1 MMNKKRK
8 GLIKKGYK
16 QLKNDNKLD
25 FLLKLVDI
33 LSRTKLNNTKA
44 LKGFPCKHDFNTE
57 LSIRQFLTVRVL
69 GLSFN
74 KAILYSIGANKPLRC
89 PLPKEWRCALI
100 KQEVQVDRLSCALL
114 WQGYVFLLWAH
125 GVIQGLKSII
135 YLINSKKILREYVF
149 FNDIEKDSL
158 PTNSKAH
165 NIVNWYLKW
174 KGGVKNIDT
183 IAHSAPNVS
192 NYKYNNLQVFYIDGL
207 PNLEGVQIARYFFLQ
222 VYLIFYSLLLIF
234 IKPYS
239 AILLSELLKLLRVN
253 LANDKELAR
262 DYLFHSSGP
271 FYRPIWTYAA
281 EDKGSR
287 ILFYFYSTNTENFKT
302 EAGYPVQFPRH
313 LMSWSHYLVWDKFQT
328 DFLKRFGHHKSTIEE
343 VGPIWFS
350 SSGRAIDVSLNSIAV
365 FDVTPFNEDVFVT
378 LGPVNEYHIPKIAN
392 QFLGDIYSVLEK
404 NDLIMAHKIKR
415 KNKKAH
421 KEYMHNLKKLKKQP
435 NYIEIDPD
443 IDATQ
448 IIKKTKACISM
459 PFTSTALIAKHEGR
473 PSVYYD
479 PSGTIQADDR
489 AAHGIPI
496 LVSIDELQQW
506 VEGIN

>member
-1 MMNKKRK
+1 MNNKRK

-16 QLKNDNKLD
+16 QLKNENKLD

-33 LSRTKLNNTKA
+33 LSRTKLNTTKVF
-44 LKGFPCKHDFNTE
+44 KGFPCKHDFNTE

-69 GLSFN
+69 GYSFN
-74 KAILYSIGANKPLRC
+74 RAILYSIGANKPLRC
-89 PLPKEWRCALI
+89 PLPKEWRIALI
-100 KQEVQVDRLSCALL
+100 KQQVQVDRLSCALL
-114 WQGYVFLLWAH
+114 WQGYVFLLWAY
-125 GVIQGLKSII
+125 GVIQGFKSII

-149 FNDIEKDSL
+149 FYDIGKGSL
-158 PTNSKAH
+158 PTNGKTY

-174 KGGVKNIDT
+174 KGAIKNVDT

-192 NYKYNNLQVFYIDGL
+192 DYKYDNIQVSYIDGL
-207 PNLEGVQIARYFFLQ
+207 PNLEGIQILRYFFLQ
-222 VYLIFYSLLLIF
+222 AYLIFYSLFFIF

-239 AILLSELLKLLRVN
+239 ALLLSELIKLLRVD

-302 EAGYPVQFPRH
+302 KAGYPIQRPRH

-350 SSGRAIDVSLNSIAV
+350 SSGREIDVSFNSIAV
-365 FDVTPFNEDVFVT
+365 FDVTPNHEDVYVASG
-378 LGPVNEYHIPKIAN
+378 LGIEYYIPKIVN
-392 QFLGDIYSVLEK
+392 QFLDDIYSVLEK
-404 NDLIMAHKIKR
+404 NDVIMAHKMKR
-415 KNKKAH
+415 TNKNAH
-421 KEYMHNLKKLKKQP
+421 EEYMQNLKVLNKQK
-435 NYIEIDPD
+435 NYIAIDPD
-443 IDATQ
+443 IDPTQ

-459 PFTSTALIAKHEGR
+459 PFTSTALIAKREGR

-479 PSGTIQADDR
+479 PSGIIQKDDR
-489 AAHGIPI
+489 AAHG
-496 LVSIDELQQW
+496 VSVLNDIDDLQEW
-506 VEGIN
+506 LKGINQ

>member
-33 LSRTKLNNTKA
+33 LSRTKLNNTIV

-69 GLSFN
+69 GYSFN

-89 PLPKEWRCALI
+89 PLPKEWRSALI

-114 WQGYVFLLWAH
+114 WQGYVFLLWAY

-149 FNDIEKDSL
+149 FYDITKDSL
-158 PTNSKAH
+158 PTNSKTY

-174 KGGVKNIDT
+174 KEGVKNVDT

-192 NYKYNNLQVFYIDGL
+192 DYKYNNLQVSYIDGL
-207 PNLEGVQIARYFFLQ
+207 PNLEGIQIVRYFFLQ
-222 VYLIFYSLLLIF
+222 VYLIFYSLFFIF

-271 FYRPIWTYAA
+271 YYRPIWTYAA

-302 EAGYPVQFPRH
+302 KAGYPIQRPRH

-328 DFLKRFGHHKSTIEE
+328 DFLKRFGHHKSIIEE
-343 VGPIWFS
+343 VGPIWTS
-350 SSGRAIDVSLNSIAV
+350 SSGGVIDVSLNSIAV
-365 FDVTPFNEDVFVT
+365 FDVTPNNEDVYVT
-378 LGPVNEYHIPKIAN
+378 LGLGSEYYIPKIVN
-392 QFLGDIYSVLEK
+392 QFLDDIYSVLEK
-404 NDLIMAHKIKR
+404 NDVLMAHKIKR
-415 KNKKAH
+415 TNKNAH
-421 KEYMHNLKKLKKQP
+421 EEYMQNLKVLHKQT

-459 PFTSTALIAKHEGR
+459 PFTSTALIAKHEGK
-473 PSVYYD
+473 PSVFYD
-479 PSGTIQADDR
+479 PSGITQADDR

>member
-1 MMNKKRK
+1 MNKNRK
-8 GLIKKGYK
+8 ELIKRGYK

-25 FLLKLVDI
+25 FLLKLVNV
-33 LSRTKLNNTKA
+33 LSRTKLNNVGA
-44 LKGFPCKHDFNTE
+44 LKGFPCKHDFNAE
-57 LSIRQFLTVRVL
+57 LSIRQFLTVRAL
-69 GLSFN
+69 GYSFN
-74 KAILYSIGANKPLRC
+74 KAILYSIGANKPLRY
-89 PLPKEWRCALI
+89 PLPKEWRSALI

-114 WQGYVFLLWAH
+114 WQRYVFLLWVY

-149 FNDIEKDSL
+149 FYDIEKDSL
-158 PTNSKAH
+158 PTNSKAY

-192 NYKYNNLQVFYIDGL
+192 DYKYNNLQVFYIDGL
-207 PNLEGVQIARYFFLQ
+207 PNLEGIQIARYFFLQ

-253 LANDKELAR
+253 LANDKELAG
-262 DYLFHSSGP
+262 DYLFHSSGS

-281 EDKGSR
+281 ENKGSR

-302 EAGYPVQFPRH
+302 EAGYPVQYPRH

-343 VGPIWFS
+343 VGPIWYS
-350 SSGRAIDVSLNSIAV
+350 SIDSVTDISPNSIAV
-365 FDVTPFNEDVFVT
+365 FDVTPINEDVYVT
-378 LGPVNEYHIPKIAN
+378 LGLVSEYHIPKIAN

-404 NDLIMAHKIKR
+404 NDLIMVHKIKR

-421 KEYMHNLKKLKKQP
+421 KEYMQNLKKLKKQP
-435 NYIEIDPD
+435 NYIEIDPGLG
-443 IDATQ
+443 ATQ
-448 IIKKTKACISM
+448 VIKQAKACISM
-459 PFTSTALIAKHEGR
+459 PFTSTALIAKHEGK
-473 PSVYYD
+473 PSVFYD
-479 PSGTIQADDR
+479 PSGITQADDR

>member
-16 QLKNDNKLD
+16 QLKNDNKKD
-25 FLLKLVDI
+25 FLLKLADN
-33 LSRTKLNNTKA
+33 LSRTKLNNTIV
-44 LKGFPCKHDFNTE
+44 LKGFPCKHDFNSE

-69 GLSFN
+69 GTSFN

-89 PLPKEWRCALI
+89 PLPKEWRSALI

-149 FNDIEKDSL
+149 FNDIEKDNL
-158 PTNSKAH
+158 PTNSKAY

-174 KGGVKNIDT
+174 KGGVKNIDI
-183 IAHSAPNVS
+183 IAHNAPNVS
-192 NYKYNNLQVFYIDGL
+192 DYKYNNLQVFYIDGL
-207 PNLEGVQIARYFFLQ
+207 PNLEGIQIARYFFLQ

-281 EDKGSR
+281 ENKGSR
-287 ILFYFYSTNTENFKT
+287 ILFCFYSTNT
-302 EAGYPVQFPRH
+302 AGQFRWH

-328 DFLKRFGHHKSTIEE
+328 DFLKRFGHYKSTIEE

-365 FDVTPFNEDVFVT
+365 FDVTPFNEEVYVT
-378 LGPVNEYHIPKIAN
+378 LGLTSEYYIPKIAN
-392 QFLGDIYSVLEK
+392 QFLGDIYSVLKK
-404 NDLIMAHKIKR
+404 NDLIMVHKIKR

-421 KEYMHNLKKLKKQP
+421 KKYMQNLKKLKKQP

-443 IDATQ
+443 TDATQ

-473 PSVYYD
+473 PSAYYD
-479 PSGTIQADDR
+479 PSGIFQADDR

-496 LVSIDELQQW
+496 LVNIDELQQW